1 MDCRVKPGNDVVR
14 GRARVSQRANIVRM
28 DDAFI
33 QFRFNNRAVA
43 FRNSLSRAF
52 AKSSSDAASSI
63 SRPMAQPLD
72 GTKKEII
79 MRKIFIVAAGL
90 ASLAGSVSA
99 TNLQMSASDLRA
111 YCAKKGG
118 HYTTWRSG
126 AGSCEIGS
134 GKTKV
139 TIDCTASGNCV
150 MSHTMVFVKPK
161 PSTIGALGNPVSA
174 SGNAGNSGAGKPST
188 ASGTSGTGTASVAAA
203 MPASA
208 TANTKKAFVSGTT
221 NVGASVS
228 AGISAGGTMPS
239 IGRPALRQQ

>member
-1 MDCRVKPGNDVVR
+1 MHESR
-14 GRARVSQRANIVRM
+14 QRANIVRM

-90 ASLAGSVSA
+90 ACLVSLAGPASA
-99 TNLQMSASDLRA
+99 VPLQMSPGDLKN

-118 HYTTWRSG
+118 EYYEWDSG
-126 AGSCEIGS
+126 GVSCEIGS

-139 TIDCTASGNCV
+139 TIDCTASGNCN
-150 MSHTMVFVKPK
+150 MSHTTVLTKLK
-161 PSTIGALGNPVSA
+161 PSIIGNSGYSISA
-174 SGNAGNSGAGKPST
+174 SGNANSSATAKATAAG
-188 ASGTSGTGTASVAAA
+188 GASVASS
-203 MPASA
+203 ASA
-208 TANTKKAFVSGTT
+208 STDLFAGGTANTKKASVNAATNTGVAIGTRKVVSGG
-221 NVGASVS
+221 GA
-228 AGISAGGTMPS
+228 MPS